1 MISSI
6 EQKGEQ
12 EKLPLIREYK
22 AKIEDELLEICN
34 DILSIIETELI
45 PNSTSEEGKVFYYKM
60 KGDYHRYLAEF
71 QVRLL
76 VCAMH
81 LYTSESDIRFFELW
95 CLLIYPHQDARTC
108 LQIICSTCSVGMKQV
123 SEKRRESSDAALA
136 SYKCATD
143 IAEHDLPPTHP
154 IRLGLALNFSVFFY
168 EIYNSPV
175 RLICTCP
182 ACEVVA
188 TFRHVTWTT

>member
-76 VCAMH
+76 VCAISF
-81 LYTSESDIRFFELW
+81 YTSQNDIHLF
-95 CLLIYPHQDARTC
+95 
-108 LQIICSTCSVGMKQV
+108 SSV
-123 SEKRRESSDAALA
+123 S
-136 SYKCATD
+136 
-143 IAEHDLPPTHP
+143 IDLPSPRCANLP
-154 IRLGLALNFSVFFY
+154 PNNLFYLFYWDEAGLR
-168 EIYNSPV
+168 E
-175 RLICTCP
+175 
-182 ACEVVA
+182 EEGVVGRC
-188 TFRHVTWTT
+188 FGVLQVCNRHCRA